1 MPIPSIENDKK
12 DKRLCNK
19 KIFGKALQPLENHIQ
34 SENNFLKV
42 YHLSLNKIV
51 LNV

>member
-19 KIFGKALQPLENHIQ
+19 KIFGKALQPLGNRIQ
-34 SENNFLKV
+34 SENNSRKV
-42 YHLSLNKIV
+42 DHLSLNKIA